1 MATWSGIK
9 KKLENDY
16 LADSLKGRIS
26 YFATSYSYAPDH
38 IGRASIKLDGVE
50 ILKSDYY
57 KLQKLQWESYQEL
70 TAAAEEDQENS
81 EIDSNAIWKQSWLEA
96 TEKGGFDNQIFYTAF
111 EEFDN
116 QSIEKSLES
125 NNALVRI
132 LAVLDRRVGKRRL
145 QDLAGIWKNEPEW
158 IRLFL
163 NLRLDAENMR

>member
-38 IGRASIKLDGVE
+38 IGRAAIKLDGVE

-111 EEFDN
+111 EEYDN